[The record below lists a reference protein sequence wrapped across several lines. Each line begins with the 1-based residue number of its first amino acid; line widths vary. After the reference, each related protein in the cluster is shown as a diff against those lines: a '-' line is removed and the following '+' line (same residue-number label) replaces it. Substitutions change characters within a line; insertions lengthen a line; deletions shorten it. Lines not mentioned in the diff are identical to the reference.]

1 MVNQLMVI
9 CIRRKTTD
17 ASVTISLRGL
27 SRRRARPIDKESKT
41 AKRQNKYAL
50 SSQAQHVIRRQ
61 GYTLSH
67 SQFLI
72 FAGCLPIPF
81 LHSFGEMHYSEAI

>member
-1 MVNQLMVI
+1 MVNHLMVI
-9 CIRRKTTD
+9 CIRRKTIDT
-17 ASVTISLRGL
+17 SVTINLQGL
-27 SRRRARPIDKESKT
+27 SRRRARPIDKKLKT

-61 GYTLSH
+61 SYTLSH

-81 LHSFGEMHYSEAI
+81 LHSSGQMHYSEAI